1 MLFRN
6 IIQYFHKKKAARL
19 LQRQIA
25 AWEMLLKY
33 FQSIELNER
42 TFTRADI
49 LRNDNK
55 YNALVQSFD
64 ATINFV
70 IQHNYKIDTLQ
81 KQFDEI
87 IETHPIETILSN
99 IDVYTVDQLRFFN
112 EVALS
117 IGDYTLPDSFLS
129 KKEYLSYMRD
139 IGELLNDYSK
149 IIEQHSLIRD
159 FDAISFS
166 FGDRYIDSDE
176 AEAILSPA
184 RTLIEK
190 IKFFGSKYYT
200 IPQLDEKI
208 VDRHNEQYIS
218 NHLHDEVFNDV
229 NGKSLDE
236 EQRRAI
242 LCDSK
247 SNLTVAGA
255 GAGKTLTICGKVKWL
270 LNTRKAREDE
280 ILLLSYSKASA
291 DDLATKIA
299 GIRTGLTV
307 KTFHSFGLE
316 ILNHSH
322 GAKRAVEDQF
332 MSYIKKF
339 FDEILQNY
347 NEFADT
353 IFKFFSY
360 YLYADNNNKKY
371 RSEGEKFE
379 ELKTADYRTLKD
391 RLQSFN
397 KDARRLET
405 LQKEFVKS
413 YEELVIANFLF
424 INGIAYEYERP
435 YEIDTSTPDKRQY
448 TPDFYLTDYKIYLEH
463 YGINEDGKTPQYTKE
478 EEKKYLEGI
487 QWKRETHIK
496 NNTVCIESY
505 SYEFHNGQIFNNLT
519 ERLTENG
526 VRLKPMSSVD
536 IMNALHS
543 IYIGQEFTSFFALV
557 STFVSLYKSQYSD
570 ETGFETL
577 RKQSFISQYDRDRTN
592 AFLDICQEIYKFYIR
607 ILRAEN
613 KIDFDDMIL
622 QAAEA
627 INTTQA
633 YHFKY
638 IIVDEF
644 QDISQ
649 SRMRFLKAIISHGN
663 SKLFAVG
670 DDWQAIYRFAGC
682 DVNVFL
688 HFEEYFADAKL
699 NFITSTHRNSME
711 LQAIVE
717 PFITANPEQYVKH
730 IQSKKHEKLPVRII
744 YHDHDRAMAFEQA
757 LKNLSKIDS
766 EATVLVLG
774 RNYHDIDP
782 ILYHDDIKLDKN
794 GDLHCTRF
802 PQMKIT
808 YKTVHQSKGLESDY
822 VILISGEN
830 ARNGFP
836 NKMEDDC
843 LLELLL
849 GDKGRFEFAEERRL
863 FYVALT
869 RTRSIV
875 YLLCDK
881 QKPSVFIKEI
891 EERVKIENPELIK
904 SNDTNNALCPRCKTG
919 KLILRN
925 SNSGDLPFYGCSNF
939 PYCRYTIK
947 DVKAVSI
954 DNHCPDCNDFLVIRH
969 GRYGKFLACHNY
981 PYCKYTRKL
990 SELNMPENKIGF

>member
-1 MLFRN
+1 MFF
-6 IIQYFHKKKAARL
+6 IIQYFHKKKAVRL
-19 LQRQIA
+19 LRRQISSL
-25 AWEMLLKY
+25 EMLLKY
-33 FQSIELNER
+33 FQNIKIDKQISDSAN
-42 TFTRADI
+42 I

-55 YNALVQSFD
+55 HTALVQSFD
-64 ATINFV
+64 GTIKLV
-70 IQHNYKIDTLQ
+70 MRHNQRIDALR
-81 KQFDEI
+81 KRFNEI
-87 IETHPIETILSN
+87 IEKHSIKKILSN
-99 IDVYTVDQLRFFN
+99 IDVYTIDQLRSFN
-112 EVALS
+112 EIALAV
-117 IGDYTLPDSFLS
+117 GDYTIPDSFLN

-166 FGDRYIDSDE
+166 FGDKYIDVDE
-176 AEAILSPA
+176 ANAILSPA
-184 RTLIEK
+184 RTLLEK
-190 IKFFGSKYYT
+190 IKSFGSKYYA
-200 IPQLDEKI
+200 IPGLDEKI

-218 NHLHDEVFNDV
+218 NHLNDEIFNDV

-270 LNTRKAREDE
+270 LNTHKAREEE

-291 DDLATKIA
+291 DDLAAKIS
-299 GIRTGLTV
+299 GISTGLTV

-316 ILNHSH
+316 ILNRSH
-322 GAKRAVEDQF
+322 GSKRAVEDQF
-332 MSYIKKF
+332 KLYIKKF
-339 FDEILQNY
+339 FDEELENRH
-347 NEFADT
+347 EFAD
-353 IFKFFSY
+353 IVFKFFSY
-360 YLYADNNNKKY
+360 YLYSDSDDKKY
-371 RSEGEKFE
+371 KSEGEKFE

-397 KDARRLET
+397 KDARRFET

-424 INGIAYEYERP
+424 TNGVAYEYERP

-448 TPDFYLTDYKIYLEH
+448 TPDFYLPGYKIYLEH
-463 YGINEDGKTPQYTKE
+463 YGVNKDWKTPQYTKE
-478 EEKKYLEGI
+478 EETKYLEGI
-487 QWKRETHIK
+487 QWKRETHAK
-496 NNTVCIESY
+496 NKTICIETY
-505 SYEFHNGQIFNNLT
+505 SYEFNNGKIFNNLKT
-519 ERLTENG
+519 RLSENG
-526 VRLKPMSSVD
+526 VQLKPMPAVD
-536 IMNALHS
+536 IINALHS
-543 IYIGQEFTSFFALV
+543 IYMGQEFTSFFNLV

-570 ETGFETL
+570 ETGFDLL
-577 RKQSFISQYDRDRTN
+577 RKQSFVSQYDRSRTN
-592 AFLDICQEIYKFYIR
+592 AFLDICQEIYRYYIG
-607 ILRAEN
+607 ILRTEN

-627 INTTQA
+627 IKTIQA
-633 YHFKY
+633 YRYKY
-638 IIVDEF
+638 IVVDEF

-682 DVNVFL
+682 DVNIFL
-688 HFEEYFADAKL
+688 RFKEYFVDAKL
-699 NFITSTHRNSME
+699 NFITTTHRNSIE

-730 IQSKKHEKLPVRII
+730 IQSGKHEKLPVRII
-744 YHDHDRAMAFEQA
+744 YHDHDRAMAFGQA
-757 LKNLSKIDS
+757 LNNLSKINS

-774 RNYHDIDP
+774 RNYHDIEP
-782 ILYHDDIKLDKN
+782 ILYLDDMRLDKN
-794 GDLHCTRF
+794 GNLHCKRF
-802 PQMKIT
+802 PQMEIT
-808 YKTVHQSKGLESDY
+808 YKTVHKSKGLESDY

-849 GDKGRFEFAEERRL
+849 GDKGGFEFAEERRL

-891 EERVKIENPELIK
+891 EERVKIENPELLQSIDK
-904 SNDTNNALCPRCKTG
+904 NVVCPRCKTG
-919 KLILRN
+919 KLILRKN
-925 SNSGDLPFYGCSNF
+925 DTDDLQFYGCSNF
-939 PYCRYTIK
+939 PYCRYMIK
-947 DVKAVSI
+947 DLKAVSL
-954 DNHCPDCNDFLVIRH
+954 DNRCPDCNDFLVIRF
-969 GRYGKFLACHNY
+969 GRYGKFFGCHNY
-981 PYCKYTRKL
+981 PYCKYTRQL
-990 SELNMPENKIGF
+990 SEKKNTYGKIGF

>member
-1 MLFRN
+1 MSFKS
-6 IIQYFHKKKAARL
+6 IIQYFRKKKSARSL
-19 LQRQIA
+19 KRHIRE
-25 AWEMLLKY
+25 WKILLKY
-33 FQSIELNER
+33 FQEIVLDKQ
-42 TFTRADI
+42 TLDCADI
-49 LRNDNK
+49 LRNDTK
-55 YNALVQSFD
+55 CSDLVQSFD
-64 ATINFV
+64 STINLV
-70 IQHNYKIDTLQ
+70 TLHNQKIAKLQ
-81 KQFDEI
+81 KQFNDITEK
-87 IETHPIETILSN
+87 HPIKTILTN
-99 IDVYTVDQLRFFN
+99 IDEYSIDQLRAFN
-112 EVALS
+112 EIALS
-117 IGDYTLPDSFLS
+117 IGDYTIPDSFLN
-129 KKEYLSYMRD
+129 KKEYLFYMRN
-139 IGELLNDYSK
+139 IGELLNDYDK
-149 IIEQHSLIRD
+149 IFEQHSLIRD

-166 FGDRYIDSDE
+166 FGDKYLDAYD
-176 AEAILSPA
+176 ANAILTHA

-190 IKFFGSKYYT
+190 IKKLGSKYYA
-200 IPQLDEKI
+200 IPQFDEKI
-208 VDRHNEQYIS
+208 IDRHNEQYIL
-218 NHLHDEVFNDV
+218 NHLNDEIFNDV

-270 LNTRKAREDE
+270 LNTHQAREDQ

-316 ILNHSH
+316 ILNSYH
-322 GAKRAVEDQF
+322 GSKRAVEDQF
-332 MSYIKKF
+332 KTYIKKF
-339 FDEILQNY
+339 FDEELQSNPKIT
-347 NEFADT
+347 ET

-360 YLYADNNNKKY
+360 YLYADNNDKQYK
-371 RSEGEKFE
+371 SEGEKFE

-391 RLQSFN
+391 RLQSLN
-397 KDARRLET
+397 QDAKRLET

-413 YEELVIANFLF
+413 YEELVIANFLY
-424 INGIAYEYERP
+424 INGIAYQYERS

-463 YGINEDGKTPQYTKE
+463 YGVNADWETPQYTKE
-478 EEKKYLEGI
+478 EEKKYLEAI
-487 QWKRETHIK
+487 QWKRETHEK
-496 NNTVCIESY
+496 NKTVCIETY
-505 SYEFHNGQIFNNLT
+505 SYEFSNGQIFNNLKD
-519 ERLTENG
+519 RLIKNG
-526 VRLKPMSSVD
+526 VQLKPMSATD
-536 IMNALHS
+536 IMETLKLGYMEQDS
-543 IYIGQEFTSFFALV
+543 TSFFNLV

-570 ETGFETL
+570 ESGFDLL
-577 RKQSFISQYDRDRTN
+577 RKQNFASQYDRSRTN
-592 AFLDICQEIYKFYIR
+592 AFLDICQEIYRYYIHM
-607 ILRAEN
+607 LRAEN

-627 INTTQA
+627 IKTTQA
-633 YHFKY
+633 YYYKY

-649 SRMRFLKAIISHGN
+649 SRMRFLKAIITHGN

-688 HFEEYFADAKL
+688 HFKEYFDDAKL

-711 LQAIVE
+711 LQAIAE

-730 IQSKKHEKLPVRII
+730 IKSTIHEKLPVRII
-744 YHDHDRAMAFEQA
+744 YHEHDRAKALGQA
-757 LKNLSKIDS
+757 LKSLSKINA
-766 EATVLVLG
+766 EANVLVLG

-782 ILYHDDIKLDKN
+782 ILYYGDMRLDKQGN
-794 GDLHCTRF
+794 LYSERF

-843 LLELLL
+843 LLDLLL
-849 GDKGRFEFAEERRL
+849 GDKGGFEFAEERRL

-891 EERVKIENPELIK
+891 EERVKIENPDLVQ
-904 SNDTNNALCPRCKTG
+904 SRNTNIVLCPRCKTG
-919 KLILRN
+919 KLILRK
-925 SNSGDLPFYGCSNF
+925 SNTGDSLFYACSNY
-939 PYCRYTIK
+939 PYCRYTIS
-947 DVKAVSI
+947 DLKAVSI
-954 DNHCPDCNDFLVIRH
+954 NNRCPDCNDFLVIRH
-969 GRYGKFLACHNY
+969 GKYSKFLGCHNY
-981 PYCKYTRKL
+981 PYCKYTRHLAERDESDSKT
-990 SELNMPENKIGF
+990 GF